1 MREAILFAESPV
13 QAEEEGVRREKK
25 KIGAEIIRA
34 EKRVYLSKNND
45 KTRDMSIIAACIFYD
60 EQVVQG
66 CAYLVGEGVFAE
78 SYLEKVARAGAV
90 GFEFRDG

>member
-1 MREAILFAESPV
+1 MRDA
-13 QAEEEGVRREKK
+13 RREKK

-45 KTRDMSIIAACIFYD
+45 KTRDMSIIAACTFYD

-66 CAYLVGEGVFAE
+66 CAYLVG
-78 SYLEKVARAGAV
+78 
-90 GFEFRDG
+90 